1 MTPNRIYLDYSATT
15 PLDSRVLEEMEPYL
29 QSSFGNPSSQHFIGR
44 EAKMALDTARDRIAE
59 SLHAA
64 YGEICFTS
72 GGTEAD
78 NQAIIGVMLASH
90 KDRNHLIVS
99 AIEHHAVL
107 HTALWLRELGFELT
121 ILPVDGD
128 GCIDPNDLLNALTPR
143 TALVSIMH
151 ANNEIGAIQDI
162 AQLARITHE
171 NGSLFH
177 TDSVQS
183 FVHLPIHLGGQHAK
197 SGLGCDLASFSAHKI
212 YGPKGVG
219 ALYIRKG
226 VKLHALIHGGS
237 QERER
242 RAGTENVAGIVGFGK
257 ACELL
262 SDEREAESLRLT
274 ELRDRFIQLLF
285 EKIPDIK
292 LHGHRKHRLP
302 NNVHISVKGVSGTTL
317 LMLLDQNGIA
327 ASSGSACSSGSIE
340 PSHVLIALGL
350 SKEEAS
356 SGIRFSLGKETTWRQ
371 LEMVT
376 ETLKEHVIRL
386 RT

>member
-1 MTPNRIYLDYSATT
+1 MMQNRIYLDYSATT
-15 PLDSRVLEEMEPYL
+15 PLDPRVLEEMKPYL
-29 QSSFGNPSSQHFIGR
+29 QSHFGNPSSQHFMGR
-44 EAKMALDTARDRIAE
+44 EAKMALDTARDQIAE
-59 SLHAA
+59 SLHAE

-78 NQAIIGVMLASH
+78 NQAIIGVMLEA
-90 KDRNHLIVS
+90 KKNRNHLIVS

-107 HTALWLRELGFELT
+107 HTALWLREFGFELT

-128 GCIDPNDLLNALTPR
+128 GRVNPDDLRNALTPR

-151 ANNEIGAIQDI
+151 ANNEIGTVQEI
-162 AQLARITHE
+162 AQLAKIAHE

-177 TDSVQS
+177 TDIVQS
-183 FVHLPIHLGGQHAK
+183 FAHLPIHLGGNSAK
-197 SGLGCDLASFSAHKI
+197 SGLGCDLASISSHKI

-262 SDEREAESLRLT
+262 SAERELESLRLA
-274 ELRDRFIQLLF
+274 ELRDRFIEYLSAT
-285 EKIPDIK
+285 IPDIT
-292 LHGHRKHRLP
+292 LHGPRMHRLP
-302 NNVHISVKGVSGTTL
+302 NNIHISVKGVSGATL
-317 LMLLDQNGIA
+317 LMLLDQSGIA

-340 PSHVLIALGL
+340 PSHVLIALGI

-356 SGIRFSLGKETTWRQ
+356 SGIRFSLGKETTWRD
-371 LEMVT
+371 LEIVT
-376 ETLKEHVIRL
+376 ETLREHVARL
-386 RT
+386 RA

>member
-1 MTPNRIYLDYSATT
+1 MMQNRIYLDYSATT
-15 PLDSRVLEEMEPYL
+15 PLDPRVLEEMEPYL
-29 QSSFGNPSSQHFIGR
+29 QSCFGNPSSQHVIGR

-59 SLHAA
+59 CLNTE
-64 YGEICFTS
+64 YGELCFTS
-72 GGTEAD
+72 GGSEAD
-78 NQAIIGVMLASH
+78 NQAIIGVMLAAP
-90 KDRNHLIVS
+90 KDRNHFIVS

-121 ILPVDGD
+121 ILPVDED
-128 GCIDPNDLLNALTPR
+128 GRVNPDDLRNALTPR

-151 ANNEIGAIQDI
+151 ANNEIGVVQDI
-162 AQLARITHE
+162 AQLAKIAHE

-183 FVHLPIHLGGQHAK
+183 FVHLPIHLGGQSAK
-197 SGLGCDLASFSAHKI
+197 SGIGCDLASFSSHKI
-212 YGPKGVG
+212 YGPKGSG
-219 ALYIRKG
+219 ALYIREG

-262 SDEREAESLRLT
+262 YAERESESLRLV
-274 ELRDRFIQLLF
+274 ELRDRFIQRLF
-285 EKIPDIK
+285 EEIPDIK
-292 LHGHRKHRLP
+292 LHGHRTYRLQ
-302 NNVHISVKGVSGTTL
+302 NNVHISVKGVNGATL
-317 LMLLDQNGIA
+317 LMLLDRYGIA

-371 LEMVT
+371 LEIVT
-376 ETLKEHVIRL
+376 ETLKEHVTRL
-386 RT
+386 RI

>member
-1 MTPNRIYLDYSATT
+1 MAWNGIYLDYSATT
-15 PLDSRVLEEMEPYL
+15 PLDARVLEEMKPYL
-29 QSSFGNPSSQHFIGR
+29 QSHYGNPSSQHFIGR
-44 EAKMALDTARDRIAE
+44 DAKMAMDTARDRIAE
-59 SLHAA
+59 SLHAE

-78 NQAIIGVMLASH
+78 NQAIIGVMFANRSS
-90 KDRNHLIVS
+90 RNHLIVS

-107 HTALWLRELGFELT
+107 HTALWLREFGFDLT
-121 ILPVDGD
+121 ILPVDKNGKV
-128 GCIDPNDLLNALTPR
+128 DPDDLRSSLTPR
-143 TALVSIMH
+143 TALVSVMH

-162 AQLARITHE
+162 TRLAKITHE
-171 NGSLFH
+171 NGALFH
-177 TDSVQS
+177 TDAVQS
-183 FVHLPIHLGGQHAK
+183 YAYLPIHMGGH
-197 SGLGCDLASFSAHKI
+197 SITGGLGCDLASFSSHKI

-219 ALYIRKG
+219 ALYIRTG
-226 VKLHALIHGGS
+226 VKLHPLIHGGS

-262 SDEREAESLRLT
+262 ETEKETESARLADLRN
-274 ELRDRFIQLLF
+274 RFIELLF
-285 EKIPDIK
+285 QRIPNIA
-292 LHGHRKHRLP
+292 LHGHRDHRLP
-302 NNVHISVKGVSGTTL
+302 NNVHISVRGVNGATL

-356 SGIRFSLGKETTWRQ
+356 SGIRFSLGRETTWED
-371 LEMVT
+371 LERVCITMEAIVG
-376 ETLKEHVIRL
+376 RL
-386 RT
+386 RS